1 MYIKRTAVIGSGTM
15 GADIA
20 YVIANAGIPVVMK
33 DIDAN
38 ALDRARDHIAG
49 VFQNRVG
56 LGRLSSDGAQERQQ
70 LITYTT
76 ESSDLGDISLAIEA
90 VSENIDVKKRVFQE
104 LDRVLPPLSL
114 LVSNTSALS
123 ITELAEMTGRPERV
137 AGFHF
142 FFPAHR
148 MKLIEVVSGNQTS
161 FETLE
166 TLKRFAEEIR
176 KVPVSVRECPGFV
189 VNRVLMASMTEVLR
203 FQQETNLPYQTID
216 QAIVK
221 SGVAPMGPFVLAD
234 ALGLDV
240 AWEVALTLKAA
251 YGERFDPG
259 PQLESLV
266 SQGHLG
272 LKSQHG
278 FYPY

>member
-33 DIDAN
+33 DIDVK

-49 VFQNRVG
+49 LFQNRVG
-56 LGRLSSDGAQERQQ
+56 LGRISADSAKERQQ
-70 LITYTT
+70 LVTYTT
-76 ESSDLGDISLAIEA
+76 ESSDLADISLAIEA

-104 LDRVLPPLSL
+104 LDQVLPPLSL

-123 ITELAEMTGRPERV
+123 ITELAQMTGRPERV

-142 FFPAHR
+142 FFPAHM
-148 MKLIEVVSGNQTS
+148 MKLIEVVSGNKTS
-161 FETLE
+161 PETLE

-176 KVPVSVRECPGFV
+176 KVPVAVRECPGFV

-216 QAIVK
+216 QAIMK

-240 AWEVALTLKAA
+240 AFEVALTLKAA

-259 PQLESLV
+259 PQLEALV

-272 LKSQHG
+272 LKSKHG
-278 FYPY
+278 FYQY